1 MLIKFDSEVGSFSM
15 DRGIAV
21 ELLRAMG
28 HSGTVPGAMLPADIP
43 GALERLKS
51 LVDKAPATPGRP
63 APKDE
68 DQDKGADAP
77 VSLRQRAY
85 PLVDLLTR
93 AAEKGKEVLWK

>member
-15 DRGIAV
+15 DREIAV
-21 ELLRAMG
+21 QLLRAMG
-28 HSGTVPGAMLPADIP
+28 HSGTVPGAMLAADIP
-43 GALERLKS
+43 GALARLKTM
-51 LVDKAPATPGRP
+51 VDKSPSTPGKP
-63 APKDE
+63 AVKDGDE
-68 DQDKGADAP
+68 DGPAP